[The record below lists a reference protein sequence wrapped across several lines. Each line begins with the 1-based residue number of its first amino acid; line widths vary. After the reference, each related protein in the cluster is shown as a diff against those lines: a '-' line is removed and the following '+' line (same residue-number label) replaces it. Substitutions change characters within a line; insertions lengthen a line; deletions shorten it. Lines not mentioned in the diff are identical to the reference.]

1 MKEKKGTT
9 TCPQSPGHSQV
20 PAANHFAGRPSGM
33 YQGEDRVRRRLRKVW
48 RERRKM
54 A

>member
-1 MKEKKGTT
+1 MNEERGTMT
-9 TCPQSPGHSQV
+9 FPHSPSNLQV